1 MRTSSLSGSLF
12 FVGLA
17 LAVPVLTG
25 ANGSGCGNPVVI
37 GGNSGGSGGGGTACP
52 VAGETWDPVTQQC
65 VNPGGPGQTGG
76 AGGGT
81 PVCPTGETW
90 DPTTDACVNPG
101 GPPVTTS
108 SSSSSG
114 TSSSSSSSTSS
125 SGSTG
130 CVGSVDVTVGGMPA
144 HFTSDCATDTWN
156 PGGATTALGY
166 LFEGGPAPGVSDLEI
181 YGCVSTAAGSQG
193 ISISVPGVTAPG
205 TFGDGSASY
214 TLSGGGGT
222 FTNTGSLN
230 VVVTTLGATGD
241 TIEGTFS
248 GALFDPPTTLTLDV
262 SGSFTV
268 CHIKDELTP

>member
-1 MRTSSLSGSLF
+1 MRTSSLPRPLF

-25 ANGSGCGNPVVI
+25 ANGGGCGNPVVI
-37 GGNSGGSGGGGTACP
+37 GGDTGGSGGGSTVCP

-65 VNPGGPGQTGG
+65 VNPGGPPMTGTGG
-76 AGGGT
+76 TGGGT
-81 PVCPTGETW
+81 PVCPAGETW

-108 SSSSSG
+108 SSSSSS
-114 TSSSSSSSTSS
+114 TSSSTSS
-125 SGSTG
+125 SGSTA
-130 CVGSVDVTVGGMPA
+130 CVGSVALTVGGTPA
-144 HFTSDCATDTWN
+144 HFSSDCATDTWN
-156 PGGATTALGY
+156 PDGVTTALGY
-166 LFEGGPAPGVSDLEI
+166 LLEGGPFPGISDLEI

-193 ISISVPGVTAPG
+193 ISISVPNVTAPG
-205 TFGDGSASY
+205 TFSDGSASY
-214 TLSGGGGT
+214 TLSNGGGT
-222 FTNTGSLN
+222 FTNPGSLN

-248 GALFDPPTTLTLDV
+248 GGLFDPPTTLTLDV